1 MQDNVYTS
9 NSNLGNT
16 VPPNPVGAN
25 VPRKPEKSLG
35 LKIWGS
41 LYPVLIFVGMQVVVG
56 VVYAIILIFSIVFQ
70 GMASG
75 TTDPMSMMQEEI
87 MQRIL
92 NGSLLVT
99 LIVDIVLIPLYY
111 FLFRLDRKKA
121 PQTKISSIRPLDYLL
136 VTVLAIASNF
146 LISAVILGFNLYS
159 LFPDYANLGDIIGNS
174 PMWLRFLT
182 VGLAAPIV
190 EELLLRGLVL
200 DRMRRYMP
208 VIPAILIQAVIFG
221 VIHMNIL
228 QGAYA
233 ALLGAILGII
243 YVRYNS
249 IVPCIVFHIV
259 LNSLSVL
266 MPESFGADWNPLVY
280 GLISLAIV
288 AGGMFLMKARKV
300 NVIHH
305 LGENPVP
312 ETVTAD
318 ERFDAS
324 L

>member
-1 MQDNVYTS
+1 MQDNSFTS
-9 NSNLGNT
+9 NSI
-16 VPPNPVGAN
+16 PPNPVETSA
-25 VPRKPEKSLG
+25 PRKPEQGLG

-41 LYPVLIFVGMQVVVG
+41 LYPPLIFVGMQVVVG
-56 VVYAIILIFSIVFQ
+56 IVYAIILIVSLVFQ
-70 GMASG
+70 SMSSG
-75 TTDPMSMMQEEI
+75 AVDPVATLQDDM

-92 NGSLLVT
+92 RDSLLIT
-99 LIVDIVLIPLYY
+99 LIVDVVLIPLYY

-121 PQTKISSIRPLDYLL
+121 PQTKLSSIRPLDYLL

-146 LISAVILGFNLYS
+146 MISAVILGFNLYS
-159 LFPDYANLGDIIGNS
+159 LFPDYANLGDMIGSS
-174 PMWLRFLT
+174 PMWLRFIT
-182 VGLAAPIV
+182 VGIAAPIV

-208 VIPAILIQAVIFG
+208 VIPAIVIQAVIFG

-233 ALLGAILGII
+233 ALLGVILGII

-249 IVPCIVFHIV
+249 IIPCIVFHV
-259 LNSLSVL
+259 VMNSMSVL

-288 AGGMFLMKARKV
+288 AAGMFLLQVRKV
-300 NVIHH
+300 NVVHH

-312 ETVTAD
+312 EAVAAE
-318 ERFDAS
+318 ERVDTK
-324 L
+324 